1 MLILLIPVMIWQW
14 LSSAILF
21 YLILGRP
28 WVRLHFLGLQ
38 IQIESLIMAACT
50 APTDPIL
57 ANSIVNGRFADM
69 HIPVPIRQLLS
80 AESAVNDGNY
90 QNNSQAG
97 MALPF
102 FTISILLFQMP
113 IGEAFAQWAWQTW
126 AYEMSLAIVLGTL
139 IGYASRYMLR
149 YSETHNFIDK
159 RNFFSFEI
167 ALTVRFLN
175 QKAHAHSFSSWD
187 WQASFTFPPLS
198 PSWLRVSRLHGTGGL
213 PPKQRKHMYK
223 KSLICFSI

>member
-1 MLILLIPVMIWQW
+1 
-14 LSSAILF
+14 
-21 YLILGRP
+21 
-28 WVRLHFLGLQ
+28 
-38 IQIESLIMAACT
+38 
-50 APTDPIL
+50 
-57 ANSIVNGRFADM
+57 
-69 HIPVPIRQLLS
+69 
-80 AESAVNDGNY
+80 
-90 QNNSQAG
+90 

-139 IGYASRYMLR
+139 IGYASRYLLR

-187 WQASFTFPPLS
+187 WQASFTCPPLS

-213 PPKQRKHMYK
+213 PPKQRKHMYMGQVAAMQQHYYQQLQHQQQVCLSVCMSM
-223 KSLICFSI
+223 SLPLCVCLYAYVCMHAYVCAFAGGVPHWRLCADR